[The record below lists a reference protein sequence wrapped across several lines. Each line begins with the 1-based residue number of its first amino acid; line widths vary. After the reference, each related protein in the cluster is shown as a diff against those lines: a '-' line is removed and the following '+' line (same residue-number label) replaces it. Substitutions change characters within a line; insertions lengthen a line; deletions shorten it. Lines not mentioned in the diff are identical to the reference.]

1 MVSEK
6 ADLHY
11 IPCGCCAIFCL
22 SGDLDAETRC
32 AEQSCKIIQH
42 HQVLRLIL
50 RSMRAL
56 CTMSRSPTRYTKL
69 LLAVVPL
76 VRQSSALVRRDSAV
90 LRIGWKPS
98 LPRTQRPVLDCREVR
113 IARHSIVVILMI
125 HAVQRS
131 RSHTHVM
138 CSDSGASSIWAWFRF
153 WNLLSPV

>member
-1 MVSEK
+1 MVLSLSH
-6 ADLHY
+6 APAAQY
-11 IPCGCCAIFCL
+11 FAPRAI
-22 SGDLDAETRC
+22 SMPKPDVRKT
-32 AEQSCKIIQH
+32 IQC

-50 RSMRAL
+50 CTALAL
-56 CTMSRSPTRYTKL
+56 CTMCFRLARCTKL
-69 LLAVVPL
+69 LLQVVLL